1 LQIKN
6 YDIWEFSWERTGIQF
21 GNGTWMGV
29 EIHTAGNRNGNGNS
43 FTGVDGNGNKKAFP
57 ADLYSHKRRTLGCKM
72 AWRAY
77 DVTDDI
83 LQNVVV
89 LGAVAVGPRSRTS
102 RTLQHHLVEVLR
114 QHLRSSGGSSR
125 PASQRVVVEERHA
138 SLHAIVQP
146 SLSSRTLLTLYSA
159 KAIIVPHRIIWHWY
173 TGRWWVG
180 CYIWYSEEGIGRGRS
195 PPRPLLAVPNVTA
208 HSSVAL
214 RF

>member
-1 LQIKN
+1 MIYGNFLGSER
-6 YDIWEFSWERTGIQF
+6 EFSLGMGREWEWKSILPGTGMETGIASRE
-21 GNGTWMGV
+21 WMGMG
-29 EIHTAGNRNGNGNS
+29 I
-43 FTGVDGNGNKKAFP
+43 KKPFP
-57 ADLYSHKRRTLGCKM
+57 QTSSHKRRTLGCKM